1 MEHVPEEVQ
10 LWQNLE
16 ISQPFLNKH
25 FSFERQKRIFKD
37 NSFSGDFTKV
47 NFSHMD
53 WDAKMPF
60 LLFPPSG
67 GACAGANNAKRE
79 RYS

>member
-25 FSFERQKRIFKD
+25 FSFERQKLKFKND
-37 NSFSGDFTKV
+37 SFSE
-47 NFSHMD
+47 
-53 WDAKMPF
+53 DAPRVHF
-60 LLFPPSG
+60 
-67 GACAGANNAKRE
+67 
-79 RYS
+79 

>member
-25 FSFERQKRIFKD
+25 FSLRQKTPIQED
-37 NSFSGDFTKV
+37 SFSE
-47 NFSHMD
+47 
-53 WDAKMPF
+53 DANTHERKRKNAF
-60 LLFPPSG
+60 FVVPPSG
-67 GACAGANNAKRE
+67 DACAGANNAKRE
-79 RYS
+79 RYL

>member
-16 ISQPFLNKH
+16 ISQQFLNKH
-25 FSFERQKRIFKD
+25 FSLRDKNANSKIILFLGTLQKFI
-37 NSFSGDFTKV
+37 
-47 NFSHMD
+47 

-67 GACAGANNAKRE
+67 DACAGANNAKRE